1 MKPSKRTRFA
11 IYARYSS
18 ELQNELSLEA
28 QEEQCQRAIVERG
41 GVVVQMFRDGAKS
54 GWSLERDGFKQLCRA
69 AEHGKFEAIMFW
81 KFDRLARN
89 HDHAVMIKMLLRH
102 EYGLKLYCVE
112 GFSED
117 ENDSP
122 YTALME
128 QMLAVFAAFYSK
140 NLSNE
145 TKRGKR
151 QRALNGEFNG
161 SVAPL
166 GYILVTLAEATIELP
181 AGLYIHIRLAA
192 IVRRAFRKYA
202 TGNYTDQMIAEWMNS
217 RKEIQ
222 ELRAG
227 KPPIGK
233 EMVRDMLQ
241 NRVYTGRVPY
251 AETSY
256 SGSLGQ
262 GKQSN
267 RKRREWFEGKHEGFI
282 SDELFDACQAVRRN
296 LAKTGHPPKTTRT
309 YILSGRVFCAC
320 CLLKK
325 PISLADKNYGKMR
338 PKWDARVDRGRYHC
352 IARGRGYPP
361 CDQRSIYTELV
372 DAQVVYALSQL
383 AIPGGLRERIEQAV
397 WQNSDND
404 LSLQRIAS
412 AQERSERIDFS
423 WEKGFLTAEEYV
435 EKRSQLQREIESL
448 WPLDYDDLAEAAD
461 LLGNF
466 QTYWQD
472 CQTADKP
479 AEAQAKLLAKIV
491 DRVFVHRRQVVA
503 IALRD
508 SFSVVLDQRNCPEGN
523 KAAHIS
529 AGTRG
534 EAAHSVALADDPNGH
549 SISSKPSCAIWTT
562 RRQGYVPQ
570 LQMLVRDFGLA

>member
-1 MKPSKRTRFA
+1 MKHSKRTRFA

-28 QEEQCQRAIVERG
+28 QEQQCQRAIIDRG

-202 TGNYTDQMIAEWMNS
+202 TGNYTDQMIADWMNS

-227 KPPIGK
+227 KQPIGK

-262 GKQSN
+262 GKQSS

-282 SDELFDACQAVRRN
+282 SDELFDTCQAVRRE
-296 LAKTGHPPKTTRT
+296 LAQTRHRPQTTRT
-309 YILSGRVFCAC
+309 YILSGRVYCAC
-320 CLLKK
+320 CSQRK
-325 PISLADKNYGKMR
+325 PISLAAKNYGKMR
-338 PKWDARVDRGRYHC
+338 AKWNARVNRARYHC
-352 IARGRGYPP
+352 VARDRGYAP
-361 CDQRSIYTELV
+361 CEQRSLYTDLV
-372 DAQVVYALSQL
+372 DQQVGDTLSQL
-383 AIPGGLRERIEQAV
+383 TIPDGLRERIEQAV
-397 WQNSDND
+397 WQNSNND
-404 LSLQRIAS
+404 PALQRIAS
-412 AQERSERIDFS
+412 VRERAERIDFS
-423 WEKGFLTAEEYV
+423 WEKGFLAAAEYV
-435 EKRSQLQREIESL
+435 AKRSQLQREIEAL
-448 WPLDYDDLAEAAD
+448 WPLDYDDLVAAAD
-461 LLGNF
+461 LLSNF
-466 QTYWQD
+466 QTYWHD
-472 CQTADKP
+472 CQAAEKP
-479 AEAQAKLLAKIV
+479 AEAQAELLAKIV
-491 DRVFVHRRQVVA
+491 DRVFVYGQQVVA
-503 IALRD
+503 IALHD
-508 SFSVVLDQRNCPEGN
+508 SFSVVLGQANYPPDAVAMKTPIGKE
-523 KAAHIS
+523 S
-529 AGTRG
+529 L
-534 EAAHSVALADDPNGH
+534 HSVPATDDPDSH
-549 SISSKPSCAIWTT
+549 SIPGKHKCAIWVTQDT
-562 RRQGYVPQ
+562 SYVP
-570 LQMLVRDFGLA
+570 LLRLLTS